1 MQWIPILLVL
11 CNSLAAPFRGLEAV
25 WYQDGIKIR
34 AEYDNFGGVDIDR
47 ILTVPGFSSIGFLG
61 QLDLGNS
68 MEPDGQ
74 STFKSDSVRNFRQIN
89 LLYAINVQ
97 KILAQFS
104 WKKASDVRTCF

>member
-47 ILTVPGFSSIGFLG
+47 ILTVPGFSSIGFLVKA
-61 QLDLGNS
+61 LLKAIVS
-68 MEPDGQ
+68 EI
-74 STFKSDSVRNFRQIN
+74 SVKSI
-89 LLYAINVQ
+89 Y
-97 KILAQFS
+97 
-104 WKKASDVRTCF
+104 CMP